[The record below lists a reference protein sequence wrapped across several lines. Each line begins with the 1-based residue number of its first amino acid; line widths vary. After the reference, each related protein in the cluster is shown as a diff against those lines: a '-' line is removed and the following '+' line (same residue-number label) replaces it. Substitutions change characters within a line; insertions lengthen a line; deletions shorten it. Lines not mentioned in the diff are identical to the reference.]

1 MEACTRAWQQL
12 FAGSAA
18 VLALSSL
25 IFMALGSADSID
37 HKLVVPL
44 SSSSSSSSSSLRDE
58 KGKKEEEREPTRP
71 PPARMRVAAGRG
83 GMARSGRD
91 GLSAS
96 GYTTLGGSE

>member
-44 SSSSSSSSSSLRDE
+44 SSSSSSSSLRDE
-58 KGKKEEEREPTRP
+58 KGKKEEEQEPTRP

>member
-1 MEACTRAWQQL
+1 MEACTRAWQRL

-44 SSSSSSSSSSLRDE
+44 SSSSSSSSSLRDE

>member
-44 SSSSSSSSSSLRDE
+44 SSSSSSSSSLRDE
-58 KGKKEEEREPTRP
+58 KGKKEEEQEPTRP

>member
-44 SSSSSSSSSSLRDE
+44 SSSSSLRDE

>member
-44 SSSSSSSSSSLRDE
+44 SSSSSSSSSLRDE

>member
-44 SSSSSSSSSSLRDE
+44 SSSSSSSSLRDD
-58 KGKKEEEREPTRP
+58 KGKKEEEQEPTRP